1 MSDARARLDAA
12 STFLLQSP
20 PGEVNDVLSDLRA
33 ILASSGLSDSE
44 IESGLLP
51 ALTKHTAEQ
60 FTVVESQAKNVLVT
74 PASRVEG
81 ACEEE
86 GTERHVEPR
95 EGKEFVF
102 DHLKGLASSTS
113 PHTSPY
119 DEGTLALRSSLDKL
133 LSSYVSNHYA
143 SGVAAVYTL
152 PDPVYPAPEPAK
164 EETATAPEG
173 TGETGS
179 IAQDVE
185 GGREEV
191 ADVAADTAEEVE
203 KALPEEG
210 VETVD
215 GEGAAP
221 TGVSTEETEAKGKT
235 EDAGEE
241 DKMDV
246 GTPAAAPVEAD
257 EETPAPAAEAAAPEP
272 PQPRPSCLF
281 GIYLVGHK
289 YNPGNYW
296 TGRWR
301 STYQLDYANGT
312 LEGTAQINIHY
323 YEQGNVQLSTTLKS
337 SATLSSSPSP
347 ESVVASIK
355 ATESSLQRQL
365 GETYNELSDASF
377 RGLRRAL
384 PKTRSKLDWDKA
396 TGMRLGQQIGGGAQ

>member
-1 MSDARARLDAA
+1 MSDARASLGRRI
-12 STFLLQSP
+12 
-20 PGEVNDVLSDLRA
+20 DVLAPESARRTNADRTIAQSTTCSPTLRA

-74 PASRVEG
+74 PASRVE
-81 ACEEE
+81 A
-86 GTERHVEPR
+86 RIV
-95 EGKEFVF
+95 
-102 DHLKGLASSTS
+102 HLP
-113 PHTSPY
+113 PHLPY

-173 TGETGS
+173 TGETGV
-179 IAQDVE
+179 DRP
-185 GGREEV
+185 GR
-191 ADVAADTAEEVE
+191 
-203 KALPEEG
+203 
-210 VETVD
+210 
-215 GEGAAP
+215 
-221 TGVSTEETEAKGKT
+221 
-235 EDAGEE
+235 
-241 DKMDV
+241 
-246 GTPAAAPVEAD
+246 
-257 EETPAPAAEAAAPEP
+257 
-272 PQPRPSCLF
+272 
-281 GIYLVGHK
+281 
-289 YNPGNYW
+289 

-377 RGLRRAL
+377 RGLRRRA
-384 PKTRSKLDWDKA
+384 
-396 TGMRLGQQIGGGAQ
+396 AQDEEQA